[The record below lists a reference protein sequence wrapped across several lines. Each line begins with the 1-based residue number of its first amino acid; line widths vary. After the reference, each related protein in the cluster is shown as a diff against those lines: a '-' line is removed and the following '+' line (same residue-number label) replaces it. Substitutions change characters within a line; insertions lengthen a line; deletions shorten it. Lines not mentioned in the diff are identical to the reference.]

1 MIKIPFG
8 VSDFEQMITQ
18 GYHYIDRTQ
27 YLERLEGMGKK
38 YLFFLRP
45 RRFGKSLFIS
55 VLQYYYGIE
64 YKGRFERL
72 FGKQYIGK
80 NPTPLA
86 NSYLILRLNFS
97 GIDTDSNEKAFRGFL
112 NALRSSVRGFVRKY
126 KGVFDGDL
134 VVNIEAATTPQD
146 IMRQLFD
153 WMNTHLVS
161 QKIYLLIDEYDHF
174 TNEIMAFHFEEF
186 KEIVSKNGWVR
197 KFYESLKIG
206 VDAGWIDR
214 MFVTGVTPITLDSL
228 TSGFNNASD
237 ISMRMGFEQ
246 MMGFTP
252 EEVKEILL
260 GIEISEEE
268 LEEISAD
275 LKSWYDGYRFNK
287 NAKNGM
293 YNSEMVLYFADAYLE
308 RMKYPDQ
315 MLDPNI
321 ASDYTKIRSM
331 FRIAHKEREN
341 IEVLREVLS
350 KDKLKATLTQK
361 YNFSK
366 PWGRDEFISL
376 LYYLGFLTIKEGD
389 FDGTIFTIPNYVIKQ
404 LYFQY
409 FQQVTLEDTQLDTYG
424 LRIRD
429 KVVELARYNNIRPI
443 MELTESILTQLSAHH
458 DRAYFNEGHIKTIFV
473 SLFHSAGMYH
483 IYSELEVKKS
493 KTDKGRIDLLLAR
506 RQPFGKAVPYQFIF
520 ELKYLKQSQAK
531 QLEVTKKEAIQQLKA
546 YLKADKIKNMEDLK
560 AYVIVFVVNKGVVIP
575 LETF

>member
-64 YKGRFERL
+64 YKNKFEQL
-72 FGKQYIGK
+72 FGKQYIGA

-97 GIDTDSNEKAFRGFL
+97 AIDTDSNEKAFRGFFTRIKQ
-112 NALRSSVRGFVRKY
+112 AVWGFLSFY
-126 KGVFDGDL
+126 KDVFKIDADAFFDGL
-134 VVNIEAATTPQD
+134 NTSQD
-146 IMRQLFD
+146 IMNNLYKVMSSQAI
-153 WMNTHLVS
+153 S

-174 TNEIMAFHFEEF
+174 TNEIMAFRFENF

-252 EEVKEILL
+252 KEVKEILL

-275 LKSWYDGYRFNK
+275 LKSWYDGYTFNE
-287 NAKNGM
+287 NATEEM

-308 RMKYPDQ
+308 RMAYPKQ
-315 MLDPNI
+315 LLDPNI

-458 DRAYFNEGHIKTIFV
+458 DRAYFNEGHIKTTFV

-483 IYSELEVKKS
+483 IFSELEVKKS
-493 KTDKGRIDLLLAR
+493 KTLKGRIDLLLAR

-531 QLEVTKKEAIQQLKA
+531 QLEATKKEAVKQLKA
-546 YLKADKIKNMEDLK
+546 YLKADKIKDMEDLK
-560 AYVIVFVVNKGVVIP
+560 AYVVVFVVNKGIIIE
-575 LETF
+575 LK

>member
-27 YLERLEGMGKK
+27 YLERLEAMGKK

-64 YKGRFERL
+64 YKNKFEQL
-72 FGKQYIGK
+72 FGQQYIGEK
-80 NPTPLA
+80 TTPLA

-97 GIDTDSNEKAFRGFL
+97 AIDTDSSEKAFDGFL
-112 NALRSSVRGFVRKY
+112 KRVKNAVEGFTGFYSDFFERTDIKKISVSK
-126 KGVFDGDL
+126 
-134 VVNIEAATTPQD
+134 TPQD
-146 IMRQLFD
+146 VLDTLFQIMKDRKIER
-153 WMNTHLVS
+153 
-161 QKIYLLIDEYDHF
+161 KIYLLIDEYDHF
-174 TNEIMAFHFEEF
+174 TNEIMAFRFEEF

-206 VDAGWIDR
+206 TDAGWIDR

-237 ISMRMGFEQ
+237 ISMRLGFEQ
-246 MMGFTP
+246 MMGFTQ
-252 EEVKEILL
+252 EEVEGILL
-260 GIEISEEE
+260 GINISKEEVTEIA
-268 LEEISAD
+268 AD
-275 LKSWYDGYRFNK
+275 LKDWYDGYTFNK
-287 NAKNGM
+287 DAKEEM

-315 MLDPNI
+315 MLDTNI

-350 KDKLKATLTQK
+350 KNELKATLTQK
-361 YNFSK
+361 YSFSK

-376 LYYLGFLTIKEGD
+376 LYYLGFLTIKGGD
-389 FDGTIFTIPNYVIKQ
+389 FEGTVFTIPNYVIKH

-409 FQQVTLEDTQLDTYG
+409 FTQVTLEDTQLDTYG

-429 KVVELARYNNIRPI
+429 KVVELARYNNIKPI

-483 IYSELEVKKS
+483 IFSELEVKKS
-493 KTDKGRIDLLLAR
+493 KTEKGRIDLLLAR

-520 ELKYLKQSQAK
+520 ELKYLKQSQTGLLAAK
-531 QLEVTKKEAIQQLKA
+531 KKEGIKQLKA
-546 YLKADKIKNMEDLK
+546 YLKADKIKDMEDLK
-560 AYVIVFVVNKGVVIP
+560 AYVIIFVVNKGVVIE
-575 LETF
+575 LN